1 MPNKQKELSGIYLK
15 GLNKLYQFN
24 WYELKSISSNIP
36 EGIIVLTHA
45 LVTGYNSVIS
55 LDDGK
60 LIQKLKI
67 DYVPPVIYR
76 SSVVIRTKDGL
87 VNRYKTEEPQA
98 YFYNRDWLYDNTNV
112 SAKVIYLYALSQRSI
127 TNKNL
132 FISEKYLEEK
142 FWDNPYLQNK
152 NGKLWFKP
160 ELNRITNIL
169 KLKET

>member
-1 MPNKQKELSGIYLK
+1 
-15 GLNKLYQFN
+15 
-24 WYELKSISSNIP
+24 
-36 EGIIVLTHA
+36 LTHA

-55 LDDGK
+55 SDDGK

-67 DYVPPVIYR
+67 EYVPPVIYR
-76 SSVVIRTKDGL
+76 SPFIVKTKEGL
-87 VNRYKTEEPQA
+87 VSKYKTEEPQA
-98 YFYNRDWLYDNTNV
+98 YFNNKDWIYDNNNV

-132 FISEKYLEEK
+132 FIPEKYLEEK
-142 FWDNPYLQNK
+142 FWNNPYLQNK

-169 KLKET
+169 KSKET